1 MSFKPFIFLA
11 AMLCAASAGAHPK
24 IYTYLD
30 ADGVRHYT
38 DVPDDNRYKLLAFSS
53 MT

>member
-1 MSFKPFIFLA
+1 MPLKTAIFAVA
-11 AMLCAASAGAHPK
+11 ALIAGAAGAHPN

-38 DVPDDNRYKLLAFSS
+38 DVPDNNRYNCCRCLPR
-53 MT
+53 T